1 MITEMELRLMALG
14 NVPQWSSRQG
24 TRCRART
31 RGRSGRGGLSLYQVS
46 DDQDIKAYAHCAL
59 IRQIQ
64 NFSADSR
71 TPRSPSGFL

>member
-1 MITEMELRLMALG
+1 MVFSTRDSL
-14 NVPQWSSRQG
+14 SRTDPWTIRQ
-24 TRCRART
+24 
-31 RGRSGRGGLSLYQVS
+31 GGLSLYQVS